1 MKQIFFPL
9 LLGLVVILA
18 SCSGGSSSSKKQ
30 AKTSDSSAKNSQAE
44 MTNSNESNAKPHPGE
59 ALYKTNCLTC
69 HQADGSGVP
78 NMYPPLSPNEW
89 IRDKDK
95 LIDIMLHGLKGE
107 IQVGDETYN
116 NAMPP
121 HNGMT
126 NQELADV
133 LSYVRSSFGNNL
145 EPITQADVAAARTK

>member
-1 MKQIFFPL
+1 M
-9 LLGLVVILA
+9 ILA
-18 SCSGGSSSSKKQ
+18 SCSGSSSSEKQ
-30 AKTSDSSAKNSQAE
+30 PKTSEFSVKDTQTEIAKSDDSNS
-44 MTNSNESNAKPHPGE
+44 KPHPGE

-89 IRDKDK
+89 IKDKDK
-95 LIDIMLHGLKGE
+95 LIGIMLHGLKGE

-145 EPITQADVAAARTK
+145 EPITEEEIAVARTK